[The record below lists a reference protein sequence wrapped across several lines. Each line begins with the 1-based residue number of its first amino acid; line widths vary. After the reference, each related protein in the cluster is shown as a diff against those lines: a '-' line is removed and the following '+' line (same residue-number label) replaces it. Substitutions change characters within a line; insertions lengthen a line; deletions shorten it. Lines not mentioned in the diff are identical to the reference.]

1 MRKRV
6 YIETS
11 IPSFFYEARMEP
23 DMIARRDWTRQWWSM
38 LDQYEVFTS
47 GAVRYELQRGEY
59 PGKEEALLLLSD
71 IPDLEVVDI
80 IEDIVKAYVQHH
92 LMPVNPL
99 GDAMHL
105 AYHGCDY
112 LLTWNCRNIANPNK
126 FTHIRIINTML
137 GLSIPEL
144 VTPYQ
149 LLEENQ

>member
-1 MRKRV
+1 
-6 YIETS
+6 
-11 IPSFFYEARMEP
+11 
-23 DMIARRDWTRQWWSM
+23 MIARRDWTRQWWSM

-105 AYHGCDY
+105 ALASYHGCDY

-126 FTHIRIINTML
+126 FAHIRIINTML